1 MTAAEKKKVNLTR
14 HFYHLLKPYWK
25 SLSIAW
31 VCAILAEAIQVATP
45 LFVRGGIAA
54 IEMKNS
60 KLLMTLAIILLSIH
74 LIGVVFRFGT
84 TYAGHIAGYGSVV
97 DIRSK
102 LYSHF
107 QRLSLQFYQD
117 RKVGDLISRTIR
129 DTMMFEQFIA
139 HAFPHFARC
148 VLLVGGS
155 MIILFIINWKLAMI
169 SLVPIPFLLFSL
181 LVFSK
186 HIIAQYQTLHE
197 TLGNISA
204 RLQENLSGMQVI
216 QAFTQE
222 DYEMNR
228 FAQQNLGFLHT
239 ARKAMMIIGLW
250 LPLTGLLAS
259 LGTILVLWFG
269 GNQIIAGQMPIRD
282 LIAFFL
288 YLGFV
293 YIPLAEIINVVD
305 IMQDVKAGAR
315 RVFVILEE
323 QPIIVSAPD
332 AAAPEKF
339 DPRIRFDNVTF
350 AYGQEKPVLKNVS
363 FSIEP
368 GEMIALVGSSG
379 AGKSTIA
386 SLIPRFYDVQSG
398 SITIGQY
405 NIRDLQIKFLR
416 QHIALILQDVFLFNG
431 TIKENILYGKLDAST
446 DEVIAASQAAG
457 ADEFIQRMP
466 SGYTTIVGE
475 RGTRLSG
482 GEKQRIS
489 IARAFLKDAPI
500 LILDEPTSSVD
511 TETEMIIH
519 QALKKLIKDRT
530 TLVIAH
536 RLSTVRHADKIIVL
550 EKGSIKEAGTH
561 EELITQNGIYKRLCT
576 AQSLFTN

>member
-1 MTAAEKKKVNLTR
+1 MTASEKKKVNLTR

-31 VCAILAEAIQVATP
+31 LCAILAEAIQVATP

-54 IEMKNS
+54 IEMKNA
-60 KLLMTLAIILLSIH
+60 KLLMTLAIILLAIH

-169 SLVPIPFLLFSL
+169 SLIPIPFLLFSL

-222 DYEMNR
+222 DYELER
-228 FAQQNLGFLHT
+228 FKQQNVGFLNT
-239 ARKAMMIIGLW
+239 AKKAMVIIGIW

-293 YIPLAEIINVVD
+293 YI
-305 IMQDVKAGAR
+305 
-315 RVFVILEE
+315 
-323 QPIIVSAPD
+323 
-332 AAAPEKF
+332 
-339 DPRIRFDNVTF
+339 
-350 AYGQEKPVLKNVS
+350 
-363 FSIEP
+363 
-368 GEMIALVGSSG
+368 
-379 AGKSTIA
+379 
-386 SLIPRFYDVQSG
+386 
-398 SITIGQY
+398 
-405 NIRDLQIKFLR
+405 
-416 QHIALILQDVFLFNG
+416 
-431 TIKENILYGKLDAST
+431 
-446 DEVIAASQAAG
+446 
-457 ADEFIQRMP
+457 
-466 SGYTTIVGE
+466 
-475 RGTRLSG
+475 
-482 GEKQRIS
+482 
-489 IARAFLKDAPI
+489 
-500 LILDEPTSSVD
+500 
-511 TETEMIIH
+511 
-519 QALKKLIKDRT
+519 
-530 TLVIAH
+530 
-536 RLSTVRHADKIIVL
+536 
-550 EKGSIKEAGTH
+550 
-561 EELITQNGIYKRLCT
+561 
-576 AQSLFTN
+576 